1 MVRHVE
7 QGGRFNRV
15 ADPAWADPLD
25 PSYAQRTGGRWNPP
39 QSFGVV
45 YLCADVAT
53 ARANVARLY
62 VGYPYGPEDLDP
74 DRAPQLVEV
83 DLANEPY
90 VDAVSAAGLRAL
102 ELPASYP
109 TDADGTTVPHA
120 VCQPIGQRLYDDG
133 ELGHRRPI
141 RGARCRAWPR
151 AGLVRPA
158 RPVSPRR
165 TGSATL
171 RVLVLAL
178 ADRASQATM
187 SR

>member
-25 PSYAQRTGGRWNPP
+25 PSYAKRDGGRWNPP

-45 YLCADVAT
+45 YLCADVPT

-83 DLANEPY
+83 DIPAEAY
-90 VDAVSAAGLRAL
+90 VDALSAAGLRSL
-102 ELPASYP
+102 ELPAGYP
-109 TDADGTTVPHA
+109 VGDDGATVPHQ
-120 VCQPIGQRLYDDG
+120 VCQPIGQRLYDNG
-133 ELGHRRPI
+133 ELGIACHSAAP
-141 RGARCRAWPR
+141 GAANGRELAWFAQPDRA
-151 AGLVRPA
+151 
-158 RPVSPRR
+158 
-165 TGSATL
+165 
-171 RVLVLAL
+171 AL
-178 ADRASQATM
+178 AVQSRQAFE
-187 SR
+187 SWFWR